1 MPLLIFFEEGRGS
14 KKGTKTLSKLLS
26 RIESLCAEK
35 GLKMTEQRRVIARII
50 SQADDHPSVEEIY
63 HRASKLD
70 KNIGIATVYRTLR
83 MLEESNIVEKHDF
96 GDGRTRYEEATED
109 HHDHLIDMRTGKIIE
124 FHNEKIEKL
133 QEEIA
138 RELGY
143 KLVDHSLELYAV
155 PLDEK

>member
-1 MPLLIFFEEGRGS
+1 MS
-14 KKGTKTLSKLLS
+14 SMLS

-35 GLKMTEQRRVIARII
+35 GLKMTEQRRIIARII
-50 SQADDHPSVEEIY
+50 SSATDHPSVEEIY

-83 MLEESNIVEKHDF
+83 MLEEAGIVEKHDF
-96 GDGRTRYEEATED
+96 GDGRTRYEEATDE
-109 HHDHLIDMRTGKIIE
+109 HHDHLIDMRSGKIIE
-124 FHNEKIEKL
+124 FHNERIEQL

-138 RELGY
+138 KELGY
-143 KLVDHSLELYAV
+143 KLVAHSLELYAV

>member
-1 MPLLIFFEEGRGS
+1 MS
-14 KKGTKTLSKLLS
+14 KILS
-26 RIESLCAEK
+26 RIEKLCAEK
-35 GLKMTEQRRVIARII
+35 GLKMTEQRRIIARII

-96 GDGRTRYEEATED
+96 GDGRTRYEEATDD

-124 FHNEKIEKL
+124 FHNEKIEQL
-133 QEEIA
+133 QEQIA
-138 RELGY
+138 KELGY
-143 KLVDHSLELYAV
+143 KLVDHCLELYAV
-155 PLDEK
+155 PIEEKK

>member
-1 MPLLIFFEEGRGS
+1 MS
-14 KKGTKTLSKLLS
+14 KILS
-26 RIESLCAEK
+26 RIEKLCADK

-63 HRASKLD
+63 NRASKSD

-96 GDGRTRYEEATED
+96 GDGRTRYEEATDD
-109 HHDHLIDMRTGKIIE
+109 HHDHLIDMRSGKIIE
-124 FHNEKIEKL
+124 FHNERIEQL

-138 RELGY
+138 KELGY

-155 PLDEK
+155 PLEEDK

>member
-1 MPLLIFFEEGRGS
+1 MS
-14 KKGTKTLSKLLS
+14 KILS
-26 RIESLCAEK
+26 RIEKLCADK

-63 HRASKLD
+63 NRASKSD

-96 GDGRTRYEEATED
+96 GDGRTRYEEATDD

-124 FHNEKIEKL
+124 FHNERIEQL

-138 RELGY
+138 KELGY

-155 PLDEK
+155 PLEEDK